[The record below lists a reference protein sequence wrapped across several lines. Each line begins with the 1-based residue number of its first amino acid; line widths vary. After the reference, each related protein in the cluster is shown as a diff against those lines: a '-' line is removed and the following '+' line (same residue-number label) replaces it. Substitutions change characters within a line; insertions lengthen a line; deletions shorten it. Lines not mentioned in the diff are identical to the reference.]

1 MPIGFELT
9 PDQRE
14 LQTLA
19 SKFAREEMAPRASEC
34 DKKALFP
41 EDIYRR
47 AFDLGLMNL
56 NVPTEYGGSGLA
68 LLDQCIITEELA
80 SACGGMTTSI
90 LANCLA
96 IQPINLGGSP
106 EQKERLLKPLC
117 SSYHL
122 ASFGLTEPS
131 GGSDAAALKTR
142 AERRG
147 DHYVLNGQKCFIT
160 NAPQASLFTIFAT
173 VDPAKRD
180 KGICAFVVPRDTPGL
195 SIGKEEDKMGQRA
208 SSTATVI
215 MEDVKVPL
223 ENMLG
228 KEGEGFRIAMQ
239 TLDSTRTPIGAL
251 AVGIARAAL
260 EQASKY
266 SLQRTSFGKKIAEHQ
281 SIAAKIANMTIE
293 LEASRLLTW
302 RAAWLVDQGHRAS
315 LESSIAKCFSSDAAM
330 RICDEAIQIFGGYGY
345 MRDYPVEKY
354 LRDAKLCQ
362 IYEGANEIQRQVI
375 AREFLKRFA

>member
-106 EQKERLLKPLC
+106 EQKERLLKPFC

>member
-9 PDQRE
+9 PDQKE

-106 EQKERLLKPLC
+106 EQKERLLKPFC

-147 DHYVLNGQKCFIT
+147 NHYVLNGQKCFIT

-173 VDPAKRD
+173 IDPAKRD

-293 LEASRLLTW
+293 LDASRLLTW